1 MRRLRQGIAAIL
13 EGNPMRLA
21 VGTELVAQALLFD
34 MDGTLIDSRL
44 MVEVVWRQW
53 CEAHDVDFDSVLPQL
68 HGVRLADSVRQF
80 TPPGYDVE
88 QEIRTLYDIEL
99 HTTDG
104 IVPIRGA
111 LDLLASLPA
120 DRWTIV
126 TSADQELART
136 RLAVTGIVPPPKM
149 VGGDDVKEGKPHP
162 AGYLEGARRMGV
174 SAAQTLVFEDA
185 IAGIRAGQ
193 AAGARVIAI
202 ASGHPGEIPD
212 GVEWIPDMSVLRF
225 VEESADGVR
234 LRVVA

>member
-1 MRRLRQGIAAIL
+1 
-13 EGNPMRLA
+13 MRLA

-44 MVEVVWRQW
+44 MVENLWREW
-53 CEAHDVDFDSVLPQL
+53 CIAHEVDFDRVLPQL
-68 HGVRLADSVRQF
+68 HGVRLADSVRHF

-88 QEIRTLYDIEL
+88 QEIRTMYNIEL
-99 HTTDG
+99 HSTDG
-104 IVPIRGA
+104 IVPIKGA
-111 LDLLASLPA
+111 FELLTSLP
-120 DRWTIV
+120 
-126 TSADQELART
+126 LARA

-174 SAAQTLVFEDA
+174 PAAQTLVFEDA

-202 ASGHPGEIPD
+202 ASSHPGEIPD

-225 VEESADGVR
+225 VDESADGVR

>member
-1 MRRLRQGIAAIL
+1 
-13 EGNPMRLA
+13 MRLA
-21 VGTELVAQALLFD
+21 IGTELVAQALLFD

-44 MVEVVWRQW
+44 MVEVLWKQW
-53 CEAHDVDFDSVLPQL
+53 CEAHDVDFDWVLPQL
-68 HGVRLADSVRQF
+68 HGVRLADSVRHF
-80 TPPGYDVE
+80 TPSGYDVE
-88 QEIRTLYDIEL
+88 HEIRTMYDIEL
-99 HTTDG
+99 HSTDG
-104 IVPIRGA
+104 IVPIKGA
-111 LDLLASLPA
+111 LDLLASLPP

-126 TSADQELART
+126 TSADQELARA

-149 VGGDDVKEGKPHP
+149 VGGDDVDEGKPHP

-174 SAAQTLVFEDA
+174 PAEKTLVFEDA
-185 IAGIRAGQ
+185 VAGIRAGQ

-225 VEESADGVR
+225 IDDSADGVR